1 MSDNATPRQAEPE
14 PAALAE
20 LVRQAERAAE
30 LAVDGLPPV
39 PAELL
44 EELAEQ
50 SARAA
55 ELLMAEQEARLASLE
70 ELDAHRAEG

>member
-1 MSDNATPRQAEPE
+1 MTSGADALRRLMDEQEARQERL
-14 PAALAE
+14 LAE
-20 LVRQAERAAE
+20 L
-30 LAVDGLPPV
+30 PPL

-55 ELLMAEQEARLASLE
+55 ALLMAEQEARLASLE
-70 ELDAHRAEG
+70 ELNAHRAES

>member
-1 MSDNATPRQAEPE
+1 MDEQEARQERL
-14 PAALAE
+14 LAE
-20 LVRQAERAAE
+20 L
-30 LAVDGLPPV
+30 PPL

-55 ELLMAEQEARLASLE
+55 ALLMAEQEARLDSLE
-70 ELDAHRAEG
+70 ELNAHRAEG

>member
-1 MSDNATPRQAEPE
+1 MTSGADALRRLMDEQEARQERL
-14 PAALAE
+14 LAE
-20 LVRQAERAAE
+20 L
-30 LAVDGLPPV
+30 PPL

-55 ELLMAEQEARLASLE
+55 ALLMAEQEARLDSLE
-70 ELDAHRAEG
+70 ELNAHRAEG

>member
-1 MSDNATPRQAEPE
+1 MDEQEARQERL
-14 PAALAE
+14 LAE
-20 LVRQAERAAE
+20 
-30 LAVDGLPPV
+30 LPPV

-55 ELLMAEQEARLASLE
+55 ALLMAEQEARLASLE